1 MKAVYFGTRGSYD
14 FGGALRAEWE
24 MLCKGNTGGVFSTGG
39 RGGGGQICEQSR
51 LAQSRRGS
59 KQMAFEGGNPCVQF
73 LNLGGFPTV
82 LVQMKEEGFFFFK
95 ANSSLIKV

>member
-1 MKAVYFGTRGSYD
+1 
-14 FGGALRAEWE
+14 

-51 LAQSRRGS
+51 LVRSQHDS
-59 KQMAFEGGNPCVQF
+59 KQMAFEGGNQCVQF

-82 LVQMKEEGFFFFK
+82 LVQMMEERSFFFF
-95 ANSSLIKV
+95 